1 LTWERAASRLVSSG
15 GLLTILNESGA
26 SDVLSPLHAVNG
38 LAERL
43 PGLFVVVVGTRAEA
57 HIVQS
62 LPATPSPT
70 LPRSPRTSARV
81 AFVILD
87 PTETPQQ
94 GRVASR
100 AIEAAAGTRG
110 TEFVLLVAGRSAE
123 LLGVDAGFEARLVA
137 RRLDLP
143 AEAVNPDAAYDVP
156 GTLSTDLEDRTLAA
170 LVEACPK
177 KDTAD
182 LVETL
187 SPPKRSG
194 LLGNFLGRGRD
205 EARVGRGRPV
215 VLLGARFSPLSTRE
229 LAEGLGQS
237 GVEVVGSVPGEGVR
251 ELPALGEG
259 TVVAVTDPNL
269 TAATRTAEERGAKPV
284 RTLMPIGVDGT
295 ARFIQD
301 VAAEAGVRANELARA
316 RSTWEDLEPLRNR
329 VRGKR
334 IFFAGDTGFE
344 VPLAR
349 FLADAGAVVLE
360 VGAPR
365 LDKRFLGAELQA
377 LGPDVD
383 VVQSPDWRGQIGR
396 IDATR
401 PDVVVASPGL
411 HVPLVA
417 RGHLCRSPR
426 DFLEAGIHGY
436 GGARRI
442 LELLVR
448 TFDRAEALDSV
459 NL

>member
-1 LTWERAASRLVSSG
+1 M
-15 GLLTILNESGA
+15 TILNEAGP

-43 PGLFVVVVGTRAEA
+43 PGAFVVVVGTRAEA

-62 LPATPSPT
+62 LPAAPSPD
-70 LPRSPRTSARV
+70 LPRSPRSARV

-87 PTETPQQ
+87 SEEPQQQ

-100 AIEAAAGTRG
+100 VIEAAAGLRG
-110 TEFVLLVAGRSAE
+110 TGFVLLIAGRSAE
-123 LLGVDAGFEARLVA
+123 LLGVDVGFEVRLVA

-143 AEAVNPDAAYDVP
+143 AEAVNPDAAYDVR

-170 LVEACPK
+170 LIEACPK

-182 LVETL
+182 LVEAL
-187 SPPKRSG
+187 STPKRSG
-194 LLGNFLGRGRD
+194 LLGNFLGRGRE
-205 EARVGRGRPV
+205 EARVGRSRPV
-215 VLLGARFSPLSTRE
+215 VLLGAPFSPGTARE
-229 LAEGLGQS
+229 LSDQLAQP
-237 GVEVVGSVPGEGVR
+237 GVEVVGSVPGEEVR

-269 TAATRTAEERGAKPV
+269 TAAARAVEERGAKMV

-301 VAAEAGVRANELARA
+301 VAAEAGSRANELARA
-316 RSTWEDLEPLRNR
+316 RSAWEGLDPLRNR

-344 VPLAR
+344 IPLAR

-365 LDKRFLGAELQA
+365 LDKRFLSAELQA

-383 VVQSPDWRGQIGR
+383 VVESPDWRGQLGR
-396 IDATR
+396 IDAAR

-426 DFLEAGIHGY
+426 DFLESGVHGY
-436 GGARRI
+436 EGAQRI

-448 TFDRAEALDSV
+448 TFERAEALDSV

>member
-1 LTWERAASRLVSSG
+1 L
-15 GLLTILNESGA
+15 GA
-26 SDVLSPLHAVNG
+26 PFS
-38 LAERL
+38 
-43 PGLFVVVVGTRAEA
+43 
-57 HIVQS
+57 
-62 LPATPSPT
+62 
-70 LPRSPRTSARV
+70 
-81 AFVILD
+81 
-87 PTETPQQ
+87 
-94 GRVASR
+94 
-100 AIEAAAGTRG
+100 
-110 TEFVLLVAGRSAE
+110 
-123 LLGVDAGFEARLVA
+123 
-137 RRLDLP
+137 
-143 AEAVNPDAAYDVP
+143 P
-156 GTLSTDLEDRTLAA
+156 GTA
-170 LVEACPK
+170 
-177 KDTAD
+177 
-182 LVETL
+182 
-187 SPPKRSG
+187 
-194 LLGNFLGRGRD
+194 
-205 EARVGRGRPV
+205 
-215 VLLGARFSPLSTRE
+215 RE
-229 LAEGLGQS
+229 LSDQLAQA
-237 GVEVVGSVPGEGVR
+237 GVEVVGSVPGEEVR

-269 TAATRTAEERGAKPV
+269 TAAARAVEERGAKMV

-301 VAAEAGVRANELARA
+301 VAAEAGARANELAKA

-344 VPLAR
+344 IPLAR

-365 LDKRFLGAELQA
+365 LDKRFLAAELQA

-396 IDATR
+396 IDAAR

-411 HVPLVA
+411 HLPLVA

-426 DFLEAGIHGY
+426 DFLESGIHGY
-436 GGARRI
+436 QGARRI